1 MVVSDIHEDIKK
13 IHKFLTVKNVY
24 IDEAEDHQ
32 ERRKRLE
39 VFLDDTRRRNLSR
52 ARLNTIEAI
61 SEILK
66 QLSLE
71 EKSFPDSLSQ
81 PNLNNVKLVRAP
93 TQVAINL
100 DVPSA
105 MQYAFT
111 FGNIPLASMGTGV
124 VCLAISTILLTAAS
138 KSLQSEVWITCCI
151 VVAGGTLLSFV
162 PSRFPCFFHSCF
174 ISD

>member
-1 MVVSDIHEDIKK
+1 MIQGGTFIN
-13 IHKFLTVKNVY
+13 TNY
-24 IDEAEDHQ
+24 IGEAEDHQ

-71 EKSFPDSLSQ
+71 EKSFPESLSQ
-81 PNLNNVKLVRAP
+81 PINVKLVRAP

-111 FGNIPLASMGTGV
+111 FGNMPLASMGTGV

-162 PSRFPCFFHSCF
+162 PSRFPCFFY
-174 ISD
+174 